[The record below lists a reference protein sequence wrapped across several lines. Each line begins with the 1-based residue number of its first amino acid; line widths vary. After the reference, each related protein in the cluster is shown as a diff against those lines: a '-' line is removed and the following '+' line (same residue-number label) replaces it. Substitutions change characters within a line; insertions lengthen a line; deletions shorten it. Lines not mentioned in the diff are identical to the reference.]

1 MPLLRLYAAE
11 NSNTKL
17 PVADKNES
25 HTEEVRIK
33 QALKAVYAWLICLVF
48 LTSVM
53 SNHKPREGKNMICFK
68 SVSKAASFDL
78 TIMAIGQ
85 QRFLAIKDNHSV
97 EHIVWEFQETSGNL
111 SLNFVH

>member
-53 SNHKPREGKNMICFK
+53 SNH
-68 SVSKAASFDL
+68 
-78 TIMAIGQ
+78 
-85 QRFLAIKDNHSV
+85 
-97 EHIVWEFQETSGNL
+97 
-111 SLNFVH
+111 